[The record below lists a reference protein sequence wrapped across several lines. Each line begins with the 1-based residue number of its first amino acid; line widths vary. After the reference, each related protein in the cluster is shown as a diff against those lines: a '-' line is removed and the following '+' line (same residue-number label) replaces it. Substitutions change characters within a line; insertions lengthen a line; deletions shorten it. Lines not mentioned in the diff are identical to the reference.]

1 MVLICIPL
9 VIRDVELL
17 FMYLLD
23 IESCLFIS
31 SACFFSWSVWLFA
44 TESFEFFVYFAY

>member
-17 FMYLLD
+17 FMYLLA

-31 SACFFSWSVWLFA
+31 SAGFFNWGVWLFA
-44 TESFEFFVYFAY
+44 TKSFEFFVYFAY